1 MTVSAGWCWLVVI
14 SAVDVI
20 LPIDELHHFS
30 RCFLTTNQMG
40 VPWVLPSKYWFYL
53 GERQDLMKLILING
67 VNIKIWV
74 SSD

>member
-1 MTVSAGWCWLVVI
+1 
-14 SAVDVI
+14 
-20 LPIDELHHFS
+20 
-30 RCFLTTNQMG
+30 MG